1 MTCCAGRDG
10 CDRPDVVMPISCCYQ
25 MDAARL
31 KLDGWVSSEPLRDG
45 SPLDVMDVC
54 YPLEF
59 CFRWA
64 TCCPVVGVITSP
76 IAALERMLAAI

>member
-1 MTCCAGRDG
+1 MTCYAGRDG
-10 CDRPDVVMPISCCYQ
+10 CDRPDVVMPISRYCQ

-45 SPLDVMDVC
+45 SLLDVMGVIC
-54 YPLEF
+54 MLE
-59 CFRWA
+59 WA
-64 TCCPVVGVITSP
+64 TCCPIVGVITSP